1 MIFLD
6 IFIGQ
11 YYPENEEDDGP
22 GISAVVGEHVTNI
35 MIFLDIFI
43 GQYYPE
49 NEEDDGPGISAVVG
63 EHVTNMTVA
72 MSVAVTTKTML
83 DVESKVS

>member
-22 GISAVVGEHVTNI
+22 GISAVVGEHVTNL
-35 MIFLDIFI
+35 MIFLYI
-43 GQYYPE
+43 
-49 NEEDDGPGISAVVG
+49 
-63 EHVTNMTVA
+63 
-72 MSVAVTTKTML
+72 L
-83 DVESKVS
+83 